1 MENKV
6 INRLKE
12 FGIEIFNIY
21 VDKEKTKEVVITA
34 EKLTIAV
41 QKNDVFLNFHV
52 TAKPSYAARIM
63 LILQTIPKI
72 KFFIGEDFL
81 VDDSGKFIDGE
92 EAEKYNQEYQKK
104 LTISQFM
111 EQQQQLYYLTNAK
124 SYTC

>member
-6 INRLKE
+6 IKKLNE
-12 FGIEIFNIY
+12 FGIEIFNVY
-21 VDKEKTKEVVITA
+21 VDKENSKEVVVTA
-34 EKLTIAV
+34 EKLTIAI

-81 VDDSGKFIDGE
+81 VNDDGKFIDGE

-104 LTISQFM
+104 LTITQFM
-111 EQQQQLYYLTNAK
+111 EQQQQLYFLTNAK